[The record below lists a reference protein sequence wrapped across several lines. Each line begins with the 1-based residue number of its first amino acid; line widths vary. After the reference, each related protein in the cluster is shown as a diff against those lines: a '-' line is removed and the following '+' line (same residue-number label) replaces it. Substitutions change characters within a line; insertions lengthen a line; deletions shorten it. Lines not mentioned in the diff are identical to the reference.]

1 MSYIALFMPSQQM
14 AAVEDGETLLTAAER
29 AGVYINSICGGEGL
43 CGKCRLIL
51 QRGKVDSRPTALL
64 TRDEIRQGYVLAC
77 QTRVH
82 SDVVVEV
89 PPESRLEGRPQLVKE
104 EAIRFAGLT
113 PRREGAKVYQFDPLC
128 QKRLLEVSPPTLQD
142 NLADLERVFRVIRQ
156 KHDYPV
162 MQTGLV
168 NLRRLANLLRENDW
182 RVAVTLGQRGG
193 TLEVVQFEAGDES
206 QHNYGVAVDIGTTT
220 VSANLVDL
228 VSGEILGTQACY
240 NSQMHY
246 GEDVI
251 SRIIYATEDVREP
264 QSNDVRE
271 PQSNKDGLDWLG
283 EAVSGDIN
291 TLVLALV
298 EEAGVDLHDVTY
310 MVAVGNT
317 TMIHFLLRIDP
328 GNIRR
333 EPYIPTATRPPVIRA
348 TEVGITING
357 RGLLCPLPGV
367 GAYVGSDAVADV
379 LSSGMSQDEELSLL
393 FDIGTNGEVVLG
405 NKEWLICC
413 SASAGPAFE
422 GGGMQCGMRAT
433 EGAIERVAVTPSDR
447 IVYQTI
453 GGARPRGICGSGL
466 IDLVAELFRA
476 DYIDKAGRFQMDGRP
491 HLREGEDGGEFVL
504 VPAEQS
510 GTGQDVVVTEPDIA
524 IFVRSKGAVYTAAG
538 TLLEHLGL
546 SFEDV
551 ERVYI
556 SGGFGNYL
564 DIANAITV
572 GLLPDLPRGRFHF
585 IGNGALAGARM
596 ALVSREA
603 LEEVESIASLMTYF
617 DLSTDPMFMRDF
629 TRSLFIPHTD
639 VEKFPSVV
647 R

>member
-1 MSYIALFMPSQQM
+1 MPSQQM
-14 AAVEDGETLLTAAER
+14 AAVEEGETLLTAAER
-29 AGVYINSICGGEGL
+29 AGVYVNSICGGEGL

-51 QRGKVDSRPTALL
+51 QRGRVDSQPTALL

-104 EAIRFAGLT
+104 EAIRFAGVA
-113 PRREGAKVYQFDPLC
+113 PRREGAKVYEFAPLC
-128 QKRLLEVSPPTLQD
+128 QKQLLEVSLPSLQD
-142 NLADLERVFRVIRQ
+142 NLADLERVFRAIRQ
-156 KHDYPV
+156 KHNYPV
-162 MQTGLV
+162 MQTGLF
-168 NLRRLANLLRENDW
+168 NLQHLAPLLRENDW
-182 RVAVTLGQRGG
+182 RITATLGQRGG

-206 QHNYGVAVDIGTTT
+206 QTNYGVAVDIGTTT

-228 VSGEILGTQACY
+228 VSGEILGAQACY
-240 NSQMHY
+240 NSQIRY

-251 SRIIYATEDVREP
+251 SRIIYAAEE
-264 QSNDVRE
+264 
-271 PQSNKDGLDWLG
+271 DGLDRLG
-283 EAVSGDIN
+283 EAVTGDIN

-298 EEAGVDLHDVTY
+298 EEAGIDLHDVTY

-317 TMIHFLLRIDP
+317 TMIHFLLRMDP
-328 GNIRR
+328 RNIRR

-348 TEVGITING
+348 TEVGVTISG

-367 GAYVGSDAVADV
+367 GAYVGSDVVADV

-422 GGGMQCGMRAT
+422 GGGMECGMRAM

-453 GGARPRGICGSGL
+453 GGARSRGICGSGL

-476 DYIDKAGRFQMDGRP
+476 DYIDKAGRFQMDSRP
-491 HLREGEDGGEFVL
+491 HLREGEDGREFVL

-510 GTGQDVVVTEPDIA
+510 GTGQDVVITEPDIA
-524 IFVRSKGAVYTAAG
+524 IFVRSKGAVYTAAE
-538 TLLEHLGL
+538 TLLGHLGL

-564 DIANAITV
+564 DIANAITI
-572 GLLPDLPRGRFHF
+572 GLMPDLPRERFHF

-596 ALVSREA
+596 ALLSREA
-603 LEEVESIASLMTYF
+603 LEEVERIASLTTYF
-617 DLSTDPMFMRDF
+617 DLSTDPKFMQDF
-629 TRSLFIPHTD
+629 SRSLFIPHTD

-647 R
+647 K

>member
-1 MSYIALFMPSQQM
+1 LSYVVLFMPSQQM
-14 AAVEDGETLLTAAER
+14 AAVEEGETLLTAAER
-29 AGVYINSICGGEGL
+29 AGVYVNSICGGEGL

-51 QRGKVDSRPTALL
+51 QRGRVDSQPTALL

-89 PPESRLEGRPQLVKE
+89 PPESRLEGRPQLMRE
-104 EAIRFAGLT
+104 EAIRFAGVA
-113 PRREGAKVYQFDPLC
+113 PRREGAKVYEFAPLC
-128 QKRLLEVSPPTLQD
+128 QKQLLEVSLPSLQD
-142 NLADLERVFRVIRQ
+142 NLADLERVFRAIRQ
-156 KHDYPV
+156 KHNYPV
-162 MQTGLV
+162 MQTGLF
-168 NLRRLANLLRENDW
+168 NLQHLAPLLRENDW
-182 RVAVTLGQRGG
+182 RITATLGQRGG

-206 QHNYGVAVDIGTTT
+206 QTNYGVAVDIGTTT

-228 VSGEILGTQACY
+228 VSGEILGAQACY
-240 NSQMHY
+240 NSQIRY

-251 SRIIYATEDVREP
+251 SRIIYAAEE
-264 QSNDVRE
+264 
-271 PQSNKDGLDWLG
+271 DGLDRLG
-283 EAVSGDIN
+283 EAVTGDIN

-298 EEAGVDLHDVTY
+298 EEAGIDLHDVTY

-317 TMIHFLLRIDP
+317 TMIHFLLRMDP
-328 GNIRR
+328 RNIRR

-348 TEVGITING
+348 TEVGVTISG

-367 GAYVGSDAVADV
+367 GAYVGSDVVADV

-422 GGGMQCGMRAT
+422 GGGMECGMRAM

-453 GGARPRGICGSGL
+453 GGARSRGICGSGL

-476 DYIDKAGRFQMDGRP
+476 DYIDKAGRFQMDSRP
-491 HLREGEDGGEFVL
+491 HLREGEDGREFVL

-510 GTGQDVVVTEPDIA
+510 GTGQDVVITEPDIA
-524 IFVRSKGAVYTAAG
+524 IFVRSKGAVYTAAE

-564 DIANAITV
+564 DIANAITI
-572 GLLPDLPRGRFHF
+572 GLMPDLPRERFHF

-596 ALVSREA
+596 ALLSREA
-603 LEEVESIASLMTYF
+603 LEEVERIASLTTYF
-617 DLSTDPMFMRDF
+617 DLSTDPKFMQDF
-629 TRSLFIPHTD
+629 SRSLFIPHTD

-647 R
+647 K

>member
-1 MSYIALFMPSQQM
+1 MNYTVLFMPGQQL
-14 AAVEDGETLLTAAER
+14 ATVEEGETLLTAAVR

-51 QRGKVDSRPTALL
+51 QRGKVDSQPTALL

-77 QTRVH
+77 QTRVY

-89 PPESRLEGRPQLVKE
+89 PPESRLEGQPQLAKE
-104 EAIRFAGLT
+104 EAIRFAGVAHSL
-113 PRREGAKVYQFDPLC
+113 EGAGSYRFDPLC
-128 QKRLLEVSPPTLQD
+128 QKQFLELSPPTLQD
-142 NLADLERVFRVIRQ
+142 NVADLERVFRAIRQ
-156 KHDYPV
+156 RRDYPV

-168 NLRRLANLLRENDW
+168 NLRGLASLLRGSDW
-182 RVAVTLGQRGG
+182 RITATLGQRGG
-193 TLEVVQFEAGDES
+193 TLEVVQFEPGDKSGE
-206 QHNYGVAVDIGTTT
+206 NYGIAVDIGTTT

-228 VSGEILGTQACY
+228 ASGEVLGTQACY
-240 NSQMHY
+240 NPQMHY
-246 GEDVI
+246 GEDMI
-251 SRIIYATEDVREP
+251 SRIIYAAEE
-264 QSNDVRE
+264 
-271 PQSNKDGLDWLG
+271 DGLDRLG
-283 EAVSGDIN
+283 RAISEDIN

-310 MVAVGNT
+310 MVVVGNT
-317 TMIHFLLRIDP
+317 TMIHFLLRMDP
-328 GNIRR
+328 RNIRR
-333 EPYIPTATRPPVIRA
+333 EPYIPTATHPPVIRA
-348 TEVGITING
+348 AEVGVTINE
-357 RGLLCPLPGV
+357 RGLLCPLPGM
-367 GAYVGSDAVADV
+367 GAYVGSDVVADV
-379 LSSGMSQDEELSLL
+379 LSSGMSQDEELALL
-393 FDIGTNGEVVLG
+393 FDMGTNGEVVLG
-405 NKEWLICC
+405 NRDWLICC

-433 EGAIERVAVTPSDR
+433 EGAIERVALTPSDR

-466 IDLVAELFRA
+466 IDLAAELFRA
-476 DYIDKAGRFQMDGRP
+476 GYIDKAGRFRMDGRP
-491 HLREGEDGGEFVL
+491 HLREGKNSPEFVL

-510 GTGQDVVVTEPDIA
+510 ETGQDLVVTEPDIA
-524 IFVRSKGAVYTAAG
+524 IFIRSKGAVYTAAE

-546 SFEDV
+546 SFDEV

-564 DIANAITV
+564 DVTNAITI
-572 GLLPDLPRGRFHF
+572 GLLPDLPRDRFYF

-596 ALVSREA
+596 ALVSLEA
-603 LEEVESIASLMTYF
+603 MEEVERISSITTYL
-617 DLSTDPMFMRDF
+617 DLSTDPKFMSDF

-647 R
+647 RRLSRQRAHLLI

>member
-1 MSYIALFMPSQQM
+1 MSYVVLFMPSQEL
-14 AAVEDGETLLTAAER
+14 AAVEDGETLLVAAER
-29 AGVYINSICGGEGL
+29 AGVYVNSICGGEGL
-43 CGKCRLIL
+43 CGKCRLVL
-51 QRGKVDSRPTALL
+51 QRGEVDSQPTALL

-89 PPESRLEGRPQLVKE
+89 PPESRLEGRPRLVKE
-104 EAIRFAGLT
+104 EALRFAGVA
-113 PRREGAKVYQFDPLC
+113 PRREGAKVYEFDPLC
-128 QKRLLEVSPPTLQD
+128 QKQLLEMSPPTLQD
-142 NLADLERVFRVIRQ
+142 NLADLERVFRAICQ
-156 KHDYPV
+156 KHNYSV

-168 NLRRLANLLRENDW
+168 NLRRLASLLRQNDW
-182 RVAVTLGQRGG
+182 QVTATLGQRGR
-193 TLEVVQFEAGDES
+193 TLEVVQFEGGDERGD
-206 QHNYGVAVDIGTTT
+206 NYGVAVDIGTTT

-240 NSQMHY
+240 NSQMRY

-251 SRIIYATEDVREP
+251 SRIIHAAEE
-264 QSNDVRE
+264 
-271 PQSNKDGLDWLG
+271 DGLDRLG
-283 EAVSGDIN
+283 EAVTGDIN

-298 EEAGVDLHDVTY
+298 EEAEVDLHDVTY

-317 TMIHFLLRIDP
+317 AMIHFLLRMEP
-328 GNIRR
+328 RNIRR
-333 EPYIPTATRPPVIRA
+333 EPYIPTATHPPVIRA
-348 TEVGITING
+348 AEVGVTISG

-367 GAYVGSDAVADV
+367 GAYVGSDVVADV

-405 NKEWLICC
+405 NREWLICC

-422 GGGMQCGMRAT
+422 GGGMECGMRAT

-453 GGARPRGICGSGL
+453 GGARSRGICGSGL

-476 DYIDKAGRFQMDGRP
+476 DYIDKAGHFQMGGRP
-491 HLREGEDGGEFVL
+491 HLREGKDSREFVL

-510 GTGQDVVVTEPDIA
+510 GTGQEVVVTEPDIA
-524 IFVRSKGAVYTAAG
+524 IFVRSKGAIYTAAE
-538 TLLEHLGL
+538 TLLAYLGL
-546 SFEDV
+546 DFEDV

-556 SGGFGNYL
+556 SGGFGNYV
-564 DIANAITV
+564 DIANAVTI
-572 GLLPDLPRGRFHF
+572 GLMPDLPPEKFHF

-596 ALVSREA
+596 VLLSREA
-603 LEEVESIASLMTYF
+603 LAEVERIAEAMTYF
-617 DLSTDPMFMRDF
+617 DLSTDPKFMQDF

-639 VEKFPSVV
+639 VEKFPSVIQGAK
-647 R
+647 

>member
-1 MSYIALFMPSQQM
+1 MSYVVLFMPSQQM
-14 AAVEDGETLLTAAER
+14 AAIEDGETLLTAAER
-29 AGVYINSICGGEGL
+29 AGVYVNSICGGEGL
-43 CGKCRLIL
+43 CGKCQLIL
-51 QRGKVDSRPTALL
+51 QRGQVDSQPTALL

-89 PPESRLEGRPQLVKE
+89 PPESQLEGRPQLVKE
-104 EAIRFAGLT
+104 EAIRFGGVA
-113 PRREGAKVYQFDPLC
+113 PRREGAKVYEFDPLC
-128 QKRLLEVSPPTLQD
+128 QKQLLEMSPPTLHD
-142 NLADLERVFRVIRQ
+142 NLADRERVFRVIRQ
-156 KHDYPV
+156 KYDYRV
-162 MQTGLV
+162 MQTGLF
-168 NLRRLANLLRENDW
+168 NLQHLASLLRENDW
-182 RVAVTLGQRGG
+182 RVTATLGQRGG
-193 TLEVVQFEAGDES
+193 TLELVQLQPGDES
-206 QHNYGVAVDIGTTT
+206 PYNYGVAVDIGTTT

-228 VSGEILGTQACY
+228 VSGEILGTEACY
-240 NSQMHY
+240 NSQMRY

-251 SRIIYATEDVREP
+251 SRIIYTAEEG
-264 QSNDVRE
+264 
-271 PQSNKDGLDWLG
+271 GLERLG

-298 EEAGVDLHDVTY
+298 EEAGVALHDVTY
-310 MVAVGNT
+310 MVVVGNT
-317 TMIHFLLRIDP
+317 TMIHFLLRMDP
-328 GNIRR
+328 KNIRR
-333 EPYIPTATRPPVIRA
+333 EPYIPTATRPPVVRA

-367 GAYVGSDAVADV
+367 GAYVGSDVTADV
-379 LSSGMSQDEELSLL
+379 LSSGMSQDEELALL
-393 FDIGTNGEVVLG
+393 FDMGTNGEVVLG
-405 NKEWLICC
+405 NGEWLICC

-433 EGAIERVAVTPSDR
+433 EGAIERVAVTPGDR
-447 IVYQTI
+447 IVLQTI

-476 DYIDKAGRFQMDGRP
+476 DYIDKAGRFQMDGRL
-491 HLREGEDGGEFVL
+491 HVREGEDSTEFVL
-504 VPAEQS
+504 VPAERS

-524 IFVRSKGAVYTAAG
+524 IFVRSKGAIYTAAE
-538 TLLEHLGL
+538 TLLAHLGL

-564 DIANAITV
+564 DIANAITI
-572 GLLPDLPRGRFHF
+572 GLLPDLPRDHFHF

-603 LEEVESIASLMTYF
+603 LEEVERITSLMTYF
-617 DLSTDPMFMRDF
+617 DLSTDPKFMRDF

-639 VEKFPSVV
+639 VERFPSIV

>member
-1 MSYIALFMPSQQM
+1 MPSQQM
-14 AAVEDGETLLTAAER
+14 AAVEEGETLLTAAER
-29 AGVYINSICGGEGL
+29 AGVYVNSICGGEGL

-51 QRGKVDSRPTALL
+51 QRGRVDSQPTALL

-89 PPESRLEGRPQLVKE
+89 PPESRLEGRPQLMRE
-104 EAIRFAGLT
+104 EAIRFAGVA
-113 PRREGAKVYQFDPLC
+113 PRREGAKVYEFAPLC
-128 QKRLLEVSPPTLQD
+128 QKQLLEVSLPSLQD
-142 NLADLERVFRVIRQ
+142 NLADLERVFRAIRQ
-156 KHDYPV
+156 KHNYPV
-162 MQTGLV
+162 MQTGLF
-168 NLRRLANLLRENDW
+168 NLQHLAPLLRENDW
-182 RVAVTLGQRGG
+182 RITATLGQRGG

-206 QHNYGVAVDIGTTT
+206 QTNYGVAVDIGTTT

-228 VSGEILGTQACY
+228 VSGEILGAQACY
-240 NSQMHY
+240 NSQIRY

-251 SRIIYATEDVREP
+251 SRIIYAAEE
-264 QSNDVRE
+264 
-271 PQSNKDGLDWLG
+271 DGLDRLG
-283 EAVSGDIN
+283 EAVTGDIN

-298 EEAGVDLHDVTY
+298 EEAGIDLHDVTY

-317 TMIHFLLRIDP
+317 TMIHFLLRMDP
-328 GNIRR
+328 RNIRR

-348 TEVGITING
+348 TEVGVTISG

-367 GAYVGSDAVADV
+367 GAYVGSDVVADV

-422 GGGMQCGMRAT
+422 GGGMECGMRAM

-453 GGARPRGICGSGL
+453 GGARSRGICGSGL

-476 DYIDKAGRFQMDGRP
+476 DYIDKAGRFQMDSRP
-491 HLREGEDGGEFVL
+491 HLREGEDGREFVL

-510 GTGQDVVVTEPDIA
+510 GTGQDVVITEPDIA
-524 IFVRSKGAVYTAAG
+524 IFVRSKGAVYTAAE

-564 DIANAITV
+564 DIANAITI
-572 GLLPDLPRGRFHF
+572 GLMPDLPRERFHF

-596 ALVSREA
+596 ALLSREA
-603 LEEVESIASLMTYF
+603 LEEVERIASLTTYF
-617 DLSTDPMFMRDF
+617 DLSTDPKFMQDF
-629 TRSLFIPHTD
+629 SRSLFIPHTD

-647 R
+647 K